1 MLLFCM
7 VSMLSVC
14 VHAANTLEVTYQ
26 IGNTK
31 KSLLSEHHW
40 HRLGITT
47 HTNIITLHTNL
58 NNSSFAS
65 GLSTGWRL
73 RSSRSSAP

>member
-1 MLLFCM
+1 MNRRIYKLLLFCM

-31 KSLLSEHHW
+31 KKSLLSEHHW

-47 HTNIITLHTNL
+47 HTNMITLLTSL

-65 GLSTGWRL
+65 GLSTG
-73 RSSRSSAP
+73 

>member
-1 MLLFCM
+1 MNRRIYKLLLFCM
-7 VSMLSVC
+7 VSTLSVF
-14 VHAANTLEVTYQ
+14 VYAANTLQVTYQ
-26 IGNTK
+26 LVTPQ

-47 HTNIITLHTNL
+47 HTNIITLRTNL

-65 GLSTGWRL
+65 GLSTG
-73 RSSRSSAP
+73 